1 MSKNKIR
8 TFSHIKKS
16 TDSDNNSVIEV
27 THIVQDSEIHSL
39 PVEEKTFREMFTQAI
54 ANNCNEE
61 TFDNIGINLLLDDDL
76 FQRYIAFKTIETRS
90 DLESKW
96 LLEAINVEL
105 NKEKPQP
112 TNPSEITMTTEQ
124 TTQTQP
130 KETTVNNT
138 QTTQTN
144 DATATPKAT
153 PTKPAA
159 PITPSTTEGINW
171 GGIGKTAGLFV
182 GGAVVGA
189 AGKWAWDH
197 FFG

>member
-1 MSKNKIR
+1 MSKNKTR
-8 TFSHIKKS
+8 

-39 PVEEKTFREMFTQAI
+39 PAEEMTFREMFTQAI
-54 ANNCNEE
+54 ANNCDEE
-61 TFDNIGINLLLDDDL
+61 TFNHIGINLLLDDDL
-76 FQRYIAFKTIETRS
+76 FQRYIAFKTIETRN

-96 LLEAINVEL
+96 IIEAMNVEL
-105 NKEKPQP
+105 NKAKTQP
-112 TNPSEITMTTEQ
+112 TNPSEITMTAEQ
-124 TTQTQP
+124 TTQATQTQP

-144 DATATPKAT
+144 DATATPKAV
-153 PTKPAA
+153 PVQPAA
-159 PITPSTTEGINW
+159 PTAPSTKEGINW

-182 GGAVVGA
+182 GGAIVGT
-189 AGKWAWDH
+189 AGKMAWDH